1 MSDPVEKIL
10 YDVVSDGLDSEVS
23 SLLRDHPEINVNWTD
38 DYQWTSLHAAVAK
51 LKLPNCF

>member
-1 MSDPVEKIL
+1 MSDPVKKIL
-10 YDVVSDGLDSEVS
+10 YDVVSDGLDSDVS
-23 SLLRDHPEINVNWTD
+23 SLLRDPEINVNWTD